1 MKNLQEYIKESIS
14 LDESLL
20 DNMDDLENKSDI
32 IIKRQNTIG
41 AKYKVVLIE
50 DRDMK
55 LDHINKTELKKYSL
69 LWDQDW
75 CSVTNKYGLK
85 HVTDEYVLML
95 VNTLLSFN
103 IKSLDLGEYLKSN
116 EIFKYFN
123 SLFKNIVEMNG
134 RIRKFQGET
143 EIKLDIISKDKWGI
157 TIWLEPKK

>member
-1 MKNLQEYIKESIS
+1 MKTLY
-14 LDESLL
+14 ESLL
-20 DNMDDLENKSDI
+20 DDLDGLENKSDI

-41 AKYKVVLIE
+41 AKYKVILIE
-50 DRDMK
+50 DRDIKLIEDRDIK
-55 LDHINKTELKKYSL
+55 LDHINKTELKKYPL

-75 CSVTNKYGLK
+75 CSVSNKYGLK
-85 HVTDEYVLML
+85 YITDEYVLML

-103 IKSLDLGEYLKSN
+103 IKSLALGEYLKSN

-123 SLFKNIVEMNG
+123 SLFKNNIVEVNG

>member
-1 MKNLQEYIKESIS
+1 MKTLY
-14 LDESLL
+14 ESLL
-20 DNMDDLENKSDI
+20 DNIDDLEKGTDLNVLNV
-32 IIKRQNTIG
+32 KRQNTIG
-41 AKYKVVLIE
+41 SKYRVTLIE
-50 DRDMK
+50 DLNVK
-55 LDHINKTELKKYSL
+55 LNHINKVELKKYPL

-123 SLFKNIVEMNG
+123 SLFKNIVEVNG

-143 EIKLDIISKDKWGI
+143 EIKLDIVSKDKWEI

>member
-1 MKNLQEYIKESIS
+1 MKTLNIYLQ
-14 LDESLL
+14 ESLL
-20 DNMDDLENKSDI
+20 DDLDGLENKSDI

-41 AKYKVVLIE
+41 AKYKVILIE
-50 DRDMK
+50 DRDIK
-55 LDHINKTELKKYSL
+55 LDHINKTELKKYPL

-75 CSVTNKYGLK
+75 CSASNKYGLK
-85 HVTDEYVLML
+85 YITDEYVLML

-103 IKSLDLGEYLKSN
+103 IKSLALGEYLKSN

-123 SLFKNIVEMNG
+123 SLFKNNIVEVNG
-134 RIRKFQGET
+134 HIRKFQGET

>member
-1 MKNLQEYIKESIS
+1 MKTLY
-14 LDESLL
+14 ESLL
-20 DNMDDLENKSDI
+20 DMDDLENKSDI
-32 IIKRQNTIG
+32 IIKKQNTIG
-41 AKYKVVLIE
+41 TKYKVTLIK
-50 DRDMK
+50 DRYMK
-55 LDHINKTELKKYSL
+55 LDHINKTELKKYPL

-103 IKSLDLGEYLKSN
+103 IKSLTLGKYLKSN

-123 SLFKNIVEMNG
+123 SLFKNIVKVNG
-134 RIRKFQGET
+134 SILEFQGET
-143 EIKLDIISKDKWGI
+143 EIKLDIISKDKWEI

>member
-1 MKNLQEYIKESIS
+1 MKNLQEYVK
-14 LDESLL
+14 ESLL

-41 AKYKVVLIE
+41 AKYKVTLIE

-55 LDHINKTELKKYSL
+55 LDHINKTELKKYLL
-69 LWDQDW
+69 LWDQKW
-75 CSVTNKYGLK
+75 CSVSNKYGLK

-103 IKSLDLGEYLKSN
+103 IKSLALGKYLKSN

-123 SLFKNIVEMNG
+123 SLFKNIVDVNG
-134 RIRKFQGET
+134 YVRKFQGET
-143 EIKLDIISKDKWGI
+143 TIKLDIISKDKWEL
-157 TIWLEPKK
+157 TICLEPIK